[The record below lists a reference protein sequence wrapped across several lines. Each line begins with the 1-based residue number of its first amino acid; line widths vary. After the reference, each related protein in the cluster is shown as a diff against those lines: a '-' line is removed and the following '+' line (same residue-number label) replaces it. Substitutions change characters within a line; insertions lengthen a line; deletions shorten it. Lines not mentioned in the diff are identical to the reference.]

1 MAVRVTHARRRRVR
15 IDPVY
20 VFSWVCL
27 SLWMVFAIFPVAW
40 SYLNS
45 LKPPE
50 QIFDLPPKL
59 VFTPTLH
66 NYAVIFGLEVGAEAE
81 GVSQTQA
88 ATGAASQLPRYFLNS
103 LIVSIGTT
111 VLSLA
116 IGCLAAYS
124 LARFRFRAKRYM
136 LLGILLVRMVPAV
149 VLVIPIYTLWRSLGL
164 LDTHQGLILAYLS
177 FNLPFV
183 IWMMRG
189 FFVDIPV
196 EIEEAALIDGCSR
209 LNALIKVILPLAAP
223 GIAAT
228 SIFALLLGWN
238 EFLFAVLLTSDK
250 AKTLTPAILN
260 YVTDRAIL
268 WGNLYAAASIV
279 LLPVLLFSL
288 AVQKHLAR
296 GLTGGAV
303 KG

>member
-1 MAVRVTHARRRRVR
+1 MAIAPARRRRVR

-27 SLWMVFAIFPVAW
+27 GLWMVFAIFPVAW

-45 LKPPE
+45 FKPPE

-59 VFTPTLH
+59 IFTPTLH

-81 GVSQTQA
+81 GVSQTQG

-103 LIVSIGTT
+103 LIVSVGTT

-164 LDTHQGLILAYLS
+164 LDTHLGLILAYLS

-209 LNALIKVILPLAAP
+209 LSALLRVILPLAAP
-223 GIAAT
+223 GMAAT

-238 EFLFAVLLTSDK
+238 EFLFAVLLTADK

-260 YVTDRAIL
+260 YVTDRAVL

-279 LLPVLLFSL
+279 LLPVLVFSL

>member
-1 MAVRVTHARRRRVR
+1 MAVNAARRRRIR

-20 VFSWVCL
+20 VFSWFCL
-27 SLWMVFAIFPVAW
+27 GFWLLFAIFPVAW

-45 LKPPE
+45 FKPPE
-50 QIFDLPPKL
+50 QIFDLPPRL
-59 VFTPTLH
+59 IFTPTLH
-66 NYAVIFGLEVGAEAE
+66 NYAVVFGLQVGSEAE
-81 GVSQTQA
+81 GISQTQE
-88 ATGAASQLPRYFLNS
+88 ATGVVSELPRYFLNS
-103 LIVSIGTT
+103 LIVSIGTM

-116 IGCLAAYS
+116 LGCLAAYS
-124 LARFRFRAKRYM
+124 LARFRFSAKRYM
-136 LLGILLVRMVPAV
+136 LMGILLVRMVPAV
-149 VLVIPIYTLWRSLGL
+149 VLVIPIYTLWRGFGL
-164 LDTHQGLILAYLS
+164 LDTHAGLILAYLS

-209 LNALIKVILPLAAP
+209 LSALVRVILPLAAP

-238 EFLFAVLLTSDK
+238 EFLFAVLLTSDR

-260 YVTDRAIL
+260 YVTDRAVL

-279 LLPVLLFSL
+279 LLPVLIFSL

>member
-1 MAVRVTHARRRRVR
+1 MAVKHAHLRRLRL
-15 IDPVY
+15 DPVY
-20 VFSWVCL
+20 IFSWVCL
-27 SLWMVFAIFPVAW
+27 GVWMVFAMFPVLW

-45 LKPPE
+45 FKPPE

-59 VFTPTLH
+59 IFTPTLH
-66 NYAVIFGLEVGAEAE
+66 NYAVVFGLQVGTEAE
-81 GVSQTQA
+81 GVSQTQE

-111 VLSLA
+111 LCSMA

-149 VLVIPIYTLWRSLGL
+149 VLVIPIYTLWRAAGL
-164 LDTHQGLILAYLS
+164 LDTHAGLILAYLS

-209 LNALIKVILPLAAP
+209 LQALVKVIVPLAAP
-223 GIAAT
+223 GMAAT

-238 EFLFAVLLTSDK
+238 EFLFAVLLTADK

-279 LLPVLLFSL
+279 LLPVLIFSL
-288 AVQKHLAR
+288 SVQKHLAR

>member
-1 MAVRVTHARRRRVR
+1 VALTMTHAGRRRARV
-15 IDPVY
+15 DPVNI
-20 VFSWVCL
+20 FSWVCL
-27 SLWMVFAIFPVAW
+27 SLWMLFAVFPVVW

-45 LKPPE
+45 FKPPE

-66 NYAVIFGLEVGAEAE
+66 NYAVIFGLEVGTEAE
-81 GVSQTQA
+81 GVTQTQQ
-88 ATGAASQLPRYFLNS
+88 ATGAVSQLPRYFLNS
-103 LIVSIGTT
+103 LIVSTGTT

-116 IGCLAAYS
+116 VGCLAAYS

-136 LLGILLVRMVPAV
+136 LLSILFVRMVPAV

-164 LDTHQGLILAYLS
+164 LDTQQGLILAYLS

-209 LNALIKVILPLAAP
+209 LSALVRVILPLAAP

-238 EFLFAVLLTSDK
+238 EFLFAVLLTADR

>member
-1 MAVRVTHARRRRVR
+1 MAMTAARRRIR

-20 VFSWVCL
+20 VFSWFCL
-27 SLWMVFAIFPVAW
+27 GFWLLFAVFPVAW

-45 LKPPE
+45 FKPPE

-59 VFTPTLH
+59 IFTPTLH
-66 NYAVIFGLEVGAEAE
+66 NYAVVFGLQVGSEAE
-81 GVSQTQA
+81 GISQTQE
-88 ATGAASQLPRYFLNS
+88 ATGVASELPRYFLNS
-103 LIVSIGTT
+103 LIVSIGTM
-111 VLSLA
+111 VLSMAL
-116 IGCLAAYS
+116 GCLAAYS
-124 LARFRFRAKRYM
+124 LARFRFDAKRW
-136 LLGILLVRMVPAV
+136 LLMGILLVRMVPAV
-149 VLVIPIYTLWRSLGL
+149 VLVIPIYTLWRGFGL
-164 LDTHQGLILAYLS
+164 LDTHAGLILAYLS

-209 LNALIKVILPLAAP
+209 LSALVRVILPLAAP
-223 GIAAT
+223 GMAAT

-260 YVTDRAIL
+260 YVTDRAVL

-279 LLPVLLFSL
+279 LLPVLIFSL

>member
-1 MAVRVTHARRRRVR
+1 MPAHRRRLR

-20 VFSWVCL
+20 IFSWVCL
-27 SLWMVFAIFPVAW
+27 GVWMAFAMFPVLW

-45 LKPPE
+45 FKPPE

-59 VFTPTLH
+59 IFAPTLH
-66 NYAVIFGLEVGAEAE
+66 NYAVVFGLQVGAEAE
-81 GVSQTQA
+81 GVSQTQE

-103 LIVSIGTT
+103 LVVSIGTT
-111 VLSLA
+111 LCSMA

-124 LARFRFRAKRYM
+124 LARFQFRAKRYM

-149 VLVIPIYTLWRSLGL
+149 VLVIPIYTLWRAAGL
-164 LDTHQGLILAYLS
+164 LDTHAGLILAYLS

-189 FFVDIPV
+189 FFVDIPI

-209 LNALIKVILPLAAP
+209 LQALVKVIVPLAAP
-223 GIAAT
+223 GMAAT

-238 EFLFAVLLTSDK
+238 EFLFAVLLTADK

-279 LLPVLLFSL
+279 LLPVLIFSL
-288 AVQKHLAR
+288 SVQKHLAR

>member
-1 MAVRVTHARRRRVR
+1 MAITHARRRHPR
-15 IDPVY
+15 IDPVS
-20 VFSWVCL
+20 VFCYACL
-27 SLWMVFAIFPVAW
+27 GVWMVFAIFPVFW
-40 SYLNS
+40 SYLS
-45 LKPPE
+45 SFKPP
-50 QIFDLPPKL
+50 QDIFVLPPKL
-59 VFTPTLH
+59 IFPPTLH
-66 NYAVIFGLEVGAEAE
+66 NYAVIFGLQVGTEAE
-81 GVSQTQA
+81 GVTEVQG
-88 ATGAASQLPRYFLNS
+88 ATGVISELPRYFLNS
-103 LIVSIGTT
+103 LIISGGTM
-111 VLSLA
+111 VLSMA

-124 LARFRFRAKRYM
+124 LARFRFRGKRYM

-149 VLVIPIYTLWRSLGL
+149 VLVIPIYALWRSLGL
-164 LDTHQGLILAYLS
+164 LDTHLGLILAYLS

-209 LNALIKVILPLAAP
+209 LTALVRVILPLAAP
-223 GIAAT
+223 GMAAT

-268 WGNLYAAASIV
+268 WGNLYAAGSIV
-279 LLPVLLFSL
+279 LLPVLFFSL

>member
-1 MAVRVTHARRRRVR
+1 MALSMTHVGRRRVR

-27 SLWMVFAIFPVAW
+27 GLWMLFAIFPVVW

-45 LKPPE
+45 FKPPE

-59 VFTPTLH
+59 VFSPTLH
-66 NYAVIFGLEVGAEAE
+66 NYAVIFGLEVGTEAE
-81 GVSQTQA
+81 GVTQTQQ
-88 ATGAASQLPRYFLNS
+88 ATGAVSQLPRYFLNS
-103 LIVSIGTT
+103 LIVSTGTT

-116 IGCLAAYS
+116 VGCLAAYS

-136 LLGILLVRMVPAV
+136 LLSILFVRMVPAV

-189 FFVDIPV
+189 FFVDIPI

-209 LNALIKVILPLAAP
+209 LSALVRVILPLAAP

-238 EFLFAVLLTSDK
+238 EFLFAVLLTADR

-279 LLPVLLFSL
+279 LLPVLVFSL

>member
-1 MAVRVTHARRRRVR
+1 MATLIQPRRRRIR
-15 IDPVY
+15 LDPVY
-20 VFSWVCL
+20 IFSWICL
-27 SLWMVFAIFPVAW
+27 IVWMVFAIFPVFW
-40 SYLNS
+40 SYLS
-45 LKPPE
+45 SFKPPE

-59 VFTPTLH
+59 IFTPTLH
-66 NYAVIFGLEVGAEAE
+66 NYAVVFGLEVGTEAE
-81 GVSQTQA
+81 GVTETQG
-88 ATGAASQLPRYFLNS
+88 ATGVVSQLPHYFLNS
-103 LIVSIGTT
+103 IIVSAGTT
-111 VLSLA
+111 VLSMA

-136 LLGILLVRMVPAV
+136 LLGILMVRMVPAV
-149 VLVIPIYTLWRSLGL
+149 VLVIPFYSLWRSIGL
-164 LDTHQGLILAYLS
+164 LDTHFGLILAYLS

-189 FFVDIPV
+189 FFVDIPI

-209 LNALIKVILPLAAP
+209 LSALVKVILPLAAP
-223 GIAAT
+223 GMAAT

-238 EFLFAVLLTSDK
+238 EFLFAVLLTADK

-260 YVTDRAIL
+260 YVTDRAVL
-268 WGNLYAAASIV
+268 WGNLYAAGSLV
-279 LLPVLLFSL
+279 LLPVLIFALV
-288 AVQKHLAR
+288 VQKHLAR

>member
-1 MAVRVTHARRRRVR
+1 MTAAPRRRLKV
-15 IDPVY
+15 DPVY
-20 VFSWVCL
+20 VFSWLCL
-27 SLWMVFAIFPVAW
+27 GFWLVFAIFPVAW

-45 LKPPE
+45 FKPPE
-50 QIFDLPPKL
+50 QIFDLPPRL
-59 VFTPTLH
+59 IFTPTLH
-66 NYAVIFGLEVGAEAE
+66 NYAVVFGLQVGSEAE
-81 GVSQTQA
+81 GISQTQE
-88 ATGAASQLPRYFLNS
+88 ATGVVSELPRYFLNS
-103 LIVSIGTT
+103 LIVSIGTM

-116 IGCLAAYS
+116 LGCLAAYS
-124 LARFRFRAKRYM
+124 LARFRFSAKRYM
-136 LLGILLVRMVPAV
+136 LMGILLVRMVPAV
-149 VLVIPIYTLWRSLGL
+149 VLVIPIYTLWRGFGL
-164 LDTHQGLILAYLS
+164 LDTHAGLILAYLS

-209 LNALIKVILPLAAP
+209 LSALVRVILPLAAP

-260 YVTDRAIL
+260 YVTDRAVL

-279 LLPVLLFSL
+279 LLPVLIFSL

-303 KG
+303 RG

>member
-1 MAVRVTHARRRRVR
+1 M
-15 IDPVY
+15 Y
-20 VFSWVCL
+20 VFSWMCL
-27 SLWMVFAIFPVAW
+27 SVWMIFAIFPVFW
-40 SYLNS
+40 GYLNS
-45 LKPPE
+45 FKPPE

-59 VFTPTLH
+59 IFTPTLH

-81 GVSQTQA
+81 GVTQTQQ
-88 ATGAASQLPRYFLNS
+88 ATGAVSQLPRYFLNS
-103 LIVSIGTT
+103 LIISTGTM
-111 VLSLA
+111 VLSLLL
-116 IGCLAAYS
+116 GCLAAYS
-124 LARFRFRAKRYM
+124 LARFNFRAKRYM
-136 LLGILLVRMVPAV
+136 LLSVLFVRMVPAV
-149 VLVIPIYTLWRSLGL
+149 VLVIPIYTLWRALGL

-209 LNALIKVILPLAAP
+209 LSALVRVILPLAAP
-223 GIAAT
+223 GMAAT
-228 SIFALLLGWN
+228 AIFALLLGWN
-238 EFLFAVLLTSDK
+238 EFLFAVLLTADK

-260 YVTDRAIL
+260 YVTDRAVL

-279 LLPVLLFSL
+279 LLPVLIFSL

>member
-1 MAVRVTHARRRRVR
+1 
-15 IDPVY
+15 
-20 VFSWVCL
+20 
-27 SLWMVFAIFPVAW
+27 
-40 SYLNS
+40 
-45 LKPPE
+45 
-50 QIFDLPPKL
+50 
-59 VFTPTLH
+59 
-66 NYAVIFGLEVGAEAE
+66 
-81 GVSQTQA
+81 
-88 ATGAASQLPRYFLNS
+88 
-103 LIVSIGTT
+103 
-111 VLSLA
+111 
-116 IGCLAAYS
+116 
-124 LARFRFRAKRYM
+124 M
-136 LLGILLVRMVPAV
+136 LMGILLVRMVPAV
-149 VLVIPIYTLWRSLGL
+149 VLVIPIYTLWRGLGL
-164 LDTHQGLILAYLS
+164 LDTHLGLILAYLS

-209 LNALIKVILPLAAP
+209 LSALVRVILPLAAP

-228 SIFALLLGWN
+228 SIFALLLAWN
-238 EFLFAVLLTSDK
+238 EFLFAVLLTADK

-279 LLPVLLFSL
+279 LLPVLVFSL
-288 AVQKHLAR
+288 LVQRHLAR

>member
-1 MAVRVTHARRRRVR
+1 MAVAHARRRRVR
-15 IDPVY
+15 IDPVFL
-20 VFSWVCL
+20 FSWVCL
-27 SLWMVFAIFPVAW
+27 GLWMVFAIFPVAW
-40 SYLNS
+40 SYLNAF
-45 LKPPE
+45 KPPE
-50 QIFDLPPKL
+50 QIFELPPRII
-59 VFTPTLH
+59 FTPTLH
-66 NYAVIFGLEVGAEAE
+66 NFAVIFGLEVGTEAE

-88 ATGAASQLPRYFLNS
+88 ATGVVSQLPRYFVNS
-103 LIVSIGTT
+103 LVVSMGTM

-116 IGCLAAYS
+116 VGCLAAYS

-136 LLGILLVRMVPAV
+136 LMGILLVRMVPAV
-149 VLVIPIYTLWRSLGL
+149 VLVIPIYTLWRGLGL
-164 LDTHQGLILAYLS
+164 LDTHLGLILAYLS

-209 LNALIKVILPLAAP
+209 LSALVRVILPLAAP

-228 SIFALLLGWN
+228 SIFALLLAWN
-238 EFLFAVLLTSDK
+238 EFLFAVLLTADK

-279 LLPVLLFSL
+279 LLPVLVFSL
-288 AVQKHLAR
+288 LVQRHLAR

>member
-1 MAVRVTHARRRRVR
+1 MALMLARRRRIR

-20 VFSWVCL
+20 IFSWFCL
-27 SLWMVFAIFPVAW
+27 GFWMLFAIFPVAW

-45 LKPPE
+45 FKPPE
-50 QIFDLPPKL
+50 QIFELPPKL
-59 VFTPTLH
+59 IFTPTLH
-66 NYAVIFGLEVGAEAE
+66 NYLAIFGLEVGTELE
-81 GVSQTQA
+81 GLTQTQA
-88 ATGAASQLPRYFLNS
+88 GTGATSQLPRYFLNS
-103 LIVSIGTT
+103 LIVSVGTT

-124 LARFRFRAKRYM
+124 LARFRFAAKRYM
-136 LLGILLVRMVPAV
+136 LLGILFVRMVPAV
-149 VLVIPIYTLWRSLGL
+149 VLVIPIYTLWRAFGL
-164 LDTHQGLILAYLS
+164 IDTHQGLILAYLS

-209 LNALIKVILPLAAP
+209 LGALAKVILPLAAP

-238 EFLFAVLLTSDK
+238 EFLFAVLLTADR
-250 AKTLTPAILN
+250 AKTLTPAIQN

-279 LLPVLLFSL
+279 LLPVLIFSL

>member
-1 MAVRVTHARRRRVR
+1 MIPAHRRRLR

-20 VFSWVCL
+20 IFSWACL
-27 SLWMVFAIFPVAW
+27 GAWMAFAMFPVAW

-45 LKPPE
+45 FKPPE
-50 QIFDLPPKL
+50 QIFDLPPRL
-59 VFTPTLH
+59 IFTPTLH
-66 NYAVIFGLEVGAEAE
+66 NYAVVFGLQVGTEAE
-81 GVSQTQA
+81 GVSQTQE

-103 LIVSIGTT
+103 LIVSVGTT
-111 VLSLA
+111 VCSMA

-149 VLVIPIYTLWRSLGL
+149 VLVIPIYTLWRAAGL
-164 LDTHQGLILAYLS
+164 LDTHAGLILAYLS

-189 FFVDIPV
+189 FFVDIPI

-209 LNALIKVILPLAAP
+209 LQALIKVIVPLAAP
-223 GIAAT
+223 GMAAT

-238 EFLFAVLLTSDK
+238 EFLFAVLLTADK

-279 LLPVLLFSL
+279 LLPVLIFSL
-288 AVQKHLAR
+288 SVQKHLAR

>member
-1 MAVRVTHARRRRVR
+1 MAVIHARRRRLHV
-15 IDPVY
+15 DPVY
-20 VFSWVCL
+20 IFSWFCL
-27 SLWMVFAIFPVAW
+27 GFWMVFAIFPVAW

-45 LKPPE
+45 FKPPE
-50 QIFDLPPKL
+50 QIFDLPPEL
-59 VFTPTLH
+59 IFTPTLH
-66 NYAVIFGLEVGAEAE
+66 NYFVIFGLQVGAEAE
-81 GVSQTQA
+81 GISQTQA
-88 ATGAASQLPRYFLNS
+88 ATGVVSELPRYFLNS
-103 LIVSIGTT
+103 LIVSAGTT
-111 VLSLA
+111 VLSVG

-136 LLGILLVRMVPAV
+136 LLAILLVRMVPAV
-149 VLVIPIYTLWRSLGL
+149 VLVIPIYTLWRSFGL
-164 LDTHQGLILAYLS
+164 LDTHIGLIVAYLS

-189 FFVDIPV
+189 FFVDIPA

-209 LNALIKVILPLAAP
+209 LEALVKVILPLAAP
-223 GIAAT
+223 GMAAT

-238 EFLFAVLLTSDK
+238 EFLFAVLLTSNN

-260 YVTDRAIL
+260 YVTDRAVL
-268 WGNLYAAASIV
+268 WGNLYAAGSIV
-279 LLPVLLFSL
+279 LLPVLIFSL

>member
-1 MAVRVTHARRRRVR
+1 MALGFTRPRRVR

-27 SLWMVFAIFPVAW
+27 GLWMLFAVFPVVW

-45 LKPPE
+45 FKPPE
-50 QIFDLPPKL
+50 QIFELPPN
-59 VFTPTLH
+59 VIFTPTLH

-81 GVSQTQA
+81 GVAQTQA
-88 ATGAASQLPRYFLNS
+88 ATGAASQLPKYFMNS
-103 LIVSIGTT
+103 LIISVGTT

-124 LARFRFRAKRYM
+124 LARFRFAAKRYM
-136 LLGILLVRMVPAV
+136 LLAILFVRMVPTV
-149 VLVIPIYTLWRSLGL
+149 VLAIPIYTLWRALGL
-164 LDTHQGLILAYLS
+164 IDTHQGLILAYLS

-209 LNALIKVILPLAAP
+209 LNALIRVILPLAAP
-223 GIAAT
+223 GIATT
-228 SIFALLLGWN
+228 SVFALLLGWN
-238 EFLFAVLLTSDK
+238 EFLFAVLLTADK
-250 AKTLTPAILN
+250 AKTLTQAILN

-288 AVQKHLAR
+288 VVQKHLAR

>member
-1 MAVRVTHARRRRVR
+1 MALSTTHVGRRRVR

-27 SLWMVFAIFPVAW
+27 GLWMLFAIFPVVW

-45 LKPPE
+45 FKPPE

-59 VFTPTLH
+59 VFSPTLH
-66 NYAVIFGLEVGAEAE
+66 NYAVIFGLEVGTEAE
-81 GVSQTQA
+81 GVTQTQQ
-88 ATGAASQLPRYFLNS
+88 ATGAVSQLPRYFLNS
-103 LIVSIGTT
+103 LIVSTGTT

-116 IGCLAAYS
+116 VGCLAAYS

-136 LLGILLVRMVPAV
+136 LLSILFVRMVPAV

-189 FFVDIPV
+189 FFVDIPI

-209 LNALIKVILPLAAP
+209 LSALVRVILPLAAP

-238 EFLFAVLLTSDK
+238 EFLFAVLLTADR

-279 LLPVLLFSL
+279 LLPVLVFSL

>member
-1 MAVRVTHARRRRVR
+1 V
-15 IDPVY
+15 
-20 VFSWVCL
+20 
-27 SLWMVFAIFPVAW
+27 
-40 SYLNS
+40 
-45 LKPPE
+45 
-50 QIFDLPPKL
+50 
-59 VFTPTLH
+59 
-66 NYAVIFGLEVGAEAE
+66 
-81 GVSQTQA
+81 
-88 ATGAASQLPRYFLNS
+88 SQLPRYFLNS
-103 LIVSIGTT
+103 LIVSSGTT

-116 IGCLAAYS
+116 VGCLAAYS

-136 LLGILLVRMVPAV
+136 LLSILFVRMVPAV

-164 LDTHQGLILAYLS
+164 LDTQQGLILAYLS

-209 LNALIKVILPLAAP
+209 LSALVRVILPLAAP

-238 EFLFAVLLTSDK
+238 EFLFAVLLTADR

-279 LLPVLLFSL
+279 LLPVLVFSL